1 MLHFLGNCQMDFL
14 SRSVATF
21 GLPVSHGELASP
33 MTHASHPDGVP
44 PALERL
50 VREHGLA
57 DAFNGRRPEDQFC
70 LPGLGGQDVEPPA
83 LLVLNLFHETI
94 PLFLHER
101 DGFIFH
107 MNPSAWRADPALAAW
122 MDGNCRAIAPNP
134 ATYLKRF
141 GQFLAH
147 IRERLPDT
155 PILLITRL
163 NHYPAF
169 GPAPY
174 SYLENWAALSREAP
188 VHYAVWERELGL
200 RLLDVNRV
208 FGGIC
213 RESGEG
219 IDAHCPFLK
228 IELEERDGA
237 VTGLRASRD
246 VEHIG
251 PLWAVLADKVAA
263 FVENGEIRYG
273 AEETVPPEWDR
284 PWQPT
289 VLDDE
294 AVIDRFASERNY
306 PWAEAVGSFFMDLS
320 RDRTPLLAASGEFMP
335 VCHNTLHMV
344 RAYGRIF
351 KNPLL
356 ATFCDTHRPIA
367 EAFTDNGPLYRTD
380 YLARLD
386 EIRAH
391 ALS

>member
-1 MLHFLGNCQMDFL
+1 MLYFLGNCQMDFL
-14 SRSVATF
+14 SRSVAGL
-21 GLPVSHGELASP
+21 GLPVGHAELASP
-33 MTHASHPDGVP
+33 MTHASHPDGI
-44 PALERL
+44 PAVLARL
-50 VREHGLA
+50 VLKHDLN
-57 DAFNGRRPEDQFC
+57 DAFNGRQPEDQFG
-70 LPGLGGQDVEPPA
+70 LPGHPESTGEPPA
-83 LLVLNLFHETI
+83 LLVLNLFHETA
-94 PLFLHER
+94 PLFRHER

-107 MNPSAWRADPALAAW
+107 MNPAAWRADPELAAW
-122 MDGNCRAIAPNP
+122 MDTHCRAIAPNP

-141 GQFLAH
+141 GQFLSH

-155 PILLITRL
+155 PIVLVTRL

-174 SYLENWAALSREAP
+174 SYLEAWPTLSREAQA
-188 VHYAVWERELGL
+188 HYAVWERELGV
-200 RLLDVNRV
+200 RPLDVNRV
-208 FGGIC
+208 FGGIW

-219 IDAHCPFLK
+219 IEAHCPFLK
-228 IELEERDGA
+228 IELEEQQGR
-237 VTGLRASRD
+237 VTGLHASRD

-251 PLWAVLADKVAA
+251 PLWARLADKIAT
-263 FVENGEIRYG
+263 FMETGEIRYDAG
-273 AEETVPPEWDR
+273 ETPPSEWDR
-284 PWQPT
+284 PWQPS
-289 VLDDE
+289 VMDDE

-335 VCHNTLHMV
+335 VCHNTLHMI

-356 ATFCDTHRPIA
+356 SIFCDTHRPIA
-367 EAFTDNGPLYRTD
+367 ATFTDNGHLYRTD

>member
-1 MLHFLGNCQMDFL
+1 MLYFLGNCQMDFL
-14 SRSVATF
+14 SRSVAGL
-21 GLPVSHGELASP
+21 GLPVGHSELASP
-33 MTHASHPDGVP
+33 MTHASHPDGIP
-44 PALERL
+44 PALARL

-57 DAFNGRRPEDQFC
+57 DAFNGRRPEDQFG
-70 LPGLGGQDVEPPA
+70 LPGQESQPPA
-83 LLVLNLFHETI
+83 LLVLNLFHETA
-94 PLFLHER
+94 PLFRHER
-101 DGFIFH
+101 NGFIFH
-107 MNPSAWRADPALAAW
+107 MNPAAWRAAPVLVAW
-122 MDGNCRAIAPNP
+122 METNCRAIAPNP

-141 GQFLAH
+141 GQFLAY

-155 PILLITRL
+155 PILLVTRL

-169 GPAPY
+169 GPAPH
-174 SYLENWAALSREAP
+174 SYLENWTALSREAP
-188 VHYAVWERELGL
+188 AHYAVWERELGV
-200 RLLDVNRV
+200 RTLDVNRV
-208 FGGIC
+208 FGGIW
-213 RESGEG
+213 RESGDG
-219 IDAHCPFLK
+219 IETHCPFLK
-228 IELEERDGA
+228 IELEERDGT

-251 PLWAVLADKVAA
+251 PLWARLADKVAD
-263 FVENGEIRYG
+263 FTQTGEIRYD
-273 AEETVPPEWDR
+273 ETETTVPEWDR
-284 PWQPT
+284 AWQPA

-356 ATFCDTHRPIA
+356 ATFCDTHRPAA
-367 EAFTDNGPLYRTD
+367 EAFADNGPLYRAD